1 MCIRDSR
8 YNGLC
13 IFVVQFYIYDTN
25 KIMIKIIRIK
35 ALIIFVILKPIRN
48 SLFAAKY
55 FERKYPEIETKVIIN
70 HNNVNLA

>member
-1 MCIRDSR
+1 
-8 YNGLC
+8 
-13 IFVVQFYIYDTN
+13 
-25 KIMIKIIRIK
+25 MIKIIRIK